1 MRLSRWFTGAV
12 VVAAASFLSSDSVGA
27 QSVAQSQPVLKPAKE
42 RGTKPPELETLVS
55 DCLARAHLVGR
66 TDGNTGASFGSTALP
81 ETSFR
86 RGPLSRTTGRW
97 PWNAMNSRVL
107 SLVQSR
113 LGKPN

>member
-55 DCLARAHLVGR
+55 EQ
-66 TDGNTGASFGSTALP
+66 TNNQ
-81 ETSFR
+81 R
-86 RGPLSRTTGRW
+86 R
-97 PWNAMNSRVL
+97 L
-107 SLVQSR
+107 SLCIDSWDAETHMSKQEWRVACQRSVR
-113 LGKPN
+113 DYPDAFFR